1 MYDKIQWTDTAARGM
16 AAPRSAIASEEEPAV
31 ITELKTVSENIDT
44 LEDCGY
50 PLRFLTRLDESIHE
64 SVCNHEKGA
73 LLLIMVDNLSMI
85 VSGYGHALSEKIMK
99 QVSKEVTEIV
109 GQDDVVMRVQRD
121 QLAVIIRNIEEEEC
135 QYLCERITARV
146 KHHGCYSEFGTVH
159 IMPSIGCI
167 RFPEQA
173 STIFEVIDHAYM
185 TLYDTESQV
194 IRSPEHTEDNAANNR
209 QEMTV
214 AAYIS
219 ESIAEKRLKLA
230 YQPIIASET
239 GEIAHYEALLR
250 LHGDDGKISSAG
262 ALIPVAERMG
272 LIDVID
278 ELTLHMVV
286 EELRKHDTVRLA
298 LNVSNMTTRNDRWLL
313 ALSKLAEETPD
324 IMTRLIVEITET
336 AAQLDMRRTAYFVA
350 TIQSMGAQ
358 VALDD
363 FGSGYT
369 SFRQLKSLS
378 VDMVKI
384 DGAFIRDL
392 VDNADNRFFV
402 KTLLDFTN
410 GFGLK
415 AVAEFVETGEI
426 AKMLMELGV
435 EYMQGYYFGKPEN
448 VRGWINDGEFAK

>member
-1 MYDKIQWTDTAARGM
+1 M
-16 AAPRSAIASEEEPAV
+16 AATNLHDTGTEEETRLRMAQ
-31 ITELKTVSENIDT
+31 LKTVAATSDS

-50 PLRFLTRLDESIHE
+50 PLRFISRLDEVIHTTI
-64 SVCNHEKGA
+64 SHGEKGA
-73 LLLIMVDNLSMI
+73 LLMIMVDNLSMI
-85 VSGYGHALSEKIMK
+85 VSGYGHEISEKVMK
-99 QVSKEVTEIV
+99 QVASEITNIV
-109 GQDDVVMRVQRD
+109 GADDVVMRVQRD
-121 QLAVIIRNIEEEEC
+121 QLAVIIQHIEEEEC
-135 QYLCERITARV
+135 QYLVERITARI
-146 KHHGCYSEFGTVH
+146 KHHSCYSDLGTVH
-159 IMPSIGCI
+159 VMPSIGCI
-167 RFPEQA
+167 RFPDQA
-173 STIFEVIDHAYM
+173 QNIYEVIDQAYM
-185 TLYDTESQV
+185 TLYDT
-194 IRSPEHTEDNAANNR
+194 TEPDLRLDKADDYAANNR
-209 QEMTV
+209 QEMSV

-219 ESIAEKRLKLA
+219 ESIAEDRLKLA

-239 GEIAHYEALLR
+239 GQIAHYEALLR
-250 LHGDDGKISSAG
+250 LHGEDGKISSAG

-278 ELTLHMVV
+278 ELTLRMVV
-286 EELRKHDTVRLA
+286 GELRNHDKVRLA
-298 LNVSNMTTRNDRWLL
+298 LNVSNMTTRNDRWLN
-313 ALSKLAEETPD
+313 ALSKYAEETPE
-324 IMTRLIVEITET
+324 IMSRLIVEITET

-384 DGAFIRDL
+384 DGAFVRDL

-415 AVAEFVETGEI
+415 AVAEFVENGEI

-435 EYMQGYYFGKPEN
+435 EYMQGYYFGRPEN
-448 VRGWINDGEFAK
+448 VRGWVDDGEFAK